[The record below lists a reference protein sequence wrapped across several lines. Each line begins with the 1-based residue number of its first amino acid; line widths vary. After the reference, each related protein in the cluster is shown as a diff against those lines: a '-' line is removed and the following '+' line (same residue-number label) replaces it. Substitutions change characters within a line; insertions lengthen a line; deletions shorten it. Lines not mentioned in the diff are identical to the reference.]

1 MSEDTYNWIEQQ
13 VKAIAEER
21 SVKTHKAFAAW
32 CLDFVHKNLGV
43 DEAFVQTDTLRGN
56 GGGDGGLDGWY
67 KDEDNKEFHLWQC
80 KWAESYGKKFNKTP
94 ALELKNAL
102 ENLLDPQRAT
112 DYGDKFIEISTK
124 LRSAI
129 EYEYQVVLNIGLAGS
144 MSKSSVTQ
152 FNKTI
157 ESFAEDKNL
166 RLVWEKWDLTK
177 FQQEREEYNITSET
191 LEGKSYDFELQS
203 PEIIHMDSDDR
214 TLPKDWKVVVAS
226 INGNSLGTI
235 ANQLGSKLFG
245 LNVRFALSANNKRI
259 KSIRESLIDREDSQ
273 YFWLYNNG
281 LTILCDR
288 FEIKKDPNNKPSKI
302 GRENP
307 QVVNG
312 CQTVTA
318 FKKKLGDYTDKP
330 SVLARII
337 MPPSNSEGQ
346 EKAVLIAEKT
356 NSQNPVLSSD
366 LRSNDKFQKQLQ
378 QKFSQLDPPWFYERK
393 RGEWPSLS
401 PFERKKYKE
410 TDSKNYRRYDME
422 YVGQAWRMF
431 DGEPS
436 SAITKKRELFEN
448 ENLYNE
454 VFSSRRSAEQFLF
467 AARLR
472 TKYKEFWHG
481 RNFEGI
487 RSTCG
492 DYLTDQILRRIM
504 NAQGQV
510 VSHSVALTRKALQKG
525 NNWELADAKLGLRL
539 IDNFETQFETWNSF
553 LAQAFSEL
561 IEKIDSEDNP
571 FGLKRTLEKPDG
583 KALESLWLKMQS
595 FFSVMKRMNKDKKNT
610 TLRDIL
616 VSGIEEN

>member
-13 VKAIAEER
+13 VKAIAEDR

-152 FNKTI
+152 FNKNI
-157 ESFAEDKNL
+157 QSFAEDKNL

-177 FQQEREEYNITSET
+177 FQQEREEHDITSET

-203 PEIIHMDSDDR
+203 PEIINMDSDDR
-214 TLPKDWKVVVAS
+214 TLPKGWKVVVAS
-226 INGNSLGTI
+226 INGKSLGER
-235 ANQLGSKLFG
+235 ANELGSKLFG

-337 MPPSNSEGQ
+337 MPPSNDEGK
-346 EKAVLIAEKT
+346 EKAVSIAEKT
-356 NSQNPVLSSD
+356 NSQNPVLSRD
-366 LRSNDKFQKQLQ
+366 LKSNNKVQKQLQ
-378 QKFSQLDPPWFYERK
+378 QKFAQLDPPWFYERK
-393 RGEWPSLS
+393 RGEWKTISRS
-401 PFERKKYKE
+401 EKNKYKDKE
-410 TDSKNYRRYDME
+410 SNNYRRYDME
-422 YVGQAWRMF
+422 YVGQAWRML

-436 SAITKKRELFEN
+436 LAITKKRELFEN
-448 ENLYNE
+448 DDIYSE
-454 VFSSRRSAEQFLF
+454 VFNPRRSAEQFLF
-467 AARLR
+467 AARL
-472 TKYKEFWHG
+472 TDKYSEFWHG